1 MAFFAVIDYLTT
13 FVTSMGILYIVP
25 TPVGNLEDMTMRAI
39 RILKEVDLILAEDTR
54 TSGILLKHFDIKNR
68 LMSHHKFNEHGTAD
82 GIVERLKTGQNVAL
96 ISDAGTPGISD
107 PGFYLAR
114 EAANAGIEVQTLP
127 GPTAC
132 IPAIVSSGLPCD
144 RFCFEGFLP
153 QKKGRQTRLLSL
165 QAETRTMVFYESPY
179 RLLKTLQQFAEFFG
193 EERQVSVAR
202 EISKV
207 HEEHVRG
214 SLKEVIEHF
223 TVTEP
228 RGEIVIVLAG
238 ADAKANKKN
247 KGINNMKQFLLLVAG
262 AFMLTLTG
270 CKQGKPQ
277 SGLADMAQTDSL
289 QRIIAQKDDEVN
301 DMMATLNE
309 IQEGFREINEAEN
322 RVSIVKDGEGAN
334 KSQQIRENIQFISQT
349 MKRNRELIAKLRN
362 QVSQSSM
369 QGTQMQSTIENL
381 VKQLDEKDQQLQ
393 QLRAELDAKDI
404 HISELDETINNLN
417 TNVNN
422 LASESNSK
430 SQTIS
435 AQDKQLNTAWYVFG
449 TKKELKE
456 QRILDDGK
464 VLQANFNKSYFTKI
478 DIRVDNTIK
487 LYSKS
492 AKVMTTHPSSSYT
505 LTTDANKQYVL
516 RITNPN
522 LFWSTSKYLV
532 ILVK

>member
-238 ADAKANKKN
+238 ADAKANKK
-247 KGINNMKQFLLLVAG
+247 
-262 AFMLTLTG
+262 
-270 CKQGKPQ
+270 
-277 SGLADMAQTDSL
+277 
-289 QRIIAQKDDEVN
+289 
-301 DMMATLNE
+301 
-309 IQEGFREINEAEN
+309 
-322 RVSIVKDGEGAN
+322 
-334 KSQQIRENIQFISQT
+334 
-349 MKRNRELIAKLRN
+349 
-362 QVSQSSM
+362 
-369 QGTQMQSTIENL
+369 
-381 VKQLDEKDQQLQ
+381 
-393 QLRAELDAKDI
+393 
-404 HISELDETINNLN
+404 
-417 TNVNN
+417 
-422 LASESNSK
+422 
-430 SQTIS
+430 
-435 AQDKQLNTAWYVFG
+435 
-449 TKKELKE
+449 TKE
-456 QRILDDGK
+456 
-464 VLQANFNKSYFTKI
+464 
-478 DIRVDNTIK
+478 
-487 LYSKS
+487 
-492 AKVMTTHPSSSYT
+492 
-505 LTTDANKQYVL
+505 
-516 RITNPN
+516 
-522 LFWSTSKYLV
+522 
-532 ILVK
+532 